1 MIQKAAPPAGAP
13 CDAAGITLL
22 QHGASGQGRQG
33 SRQAASPLLLFRKW
47 RLTFAHPTAH
57 VLLPAGSP
65 EVNLP
70 AMVPVLHGTPGST
83 RWAGPELGE
92 HTEQVLKEELG
103 MDDAE
108 IARLRE
114 CGAI

>member
-1 MIQKAAPPAGAP
+1 MVPV
-13 CDAAGITLL
+13 L
-22 QHGASGQGRQG
+22 HSASLPICRTHN
-33 SRQAASPLLLFRKW
+33 PLFPL
-47 RLTFAHPTAH
+47 PT
-57 VLLPAGSP
+57 GGP
-65 EVNLP
+65 EVTLP

-108 IARLRE
+108 IARLRD